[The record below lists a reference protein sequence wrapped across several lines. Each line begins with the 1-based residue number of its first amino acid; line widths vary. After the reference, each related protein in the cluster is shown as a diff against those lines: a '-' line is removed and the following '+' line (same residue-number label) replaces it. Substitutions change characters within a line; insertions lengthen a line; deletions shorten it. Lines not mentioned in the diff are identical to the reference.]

1 MFNHNSSRAKS
12 VLLDQSL
19 VSSEQIRMIRMNVEN
34 TLKNEPVIL
43 LVTSPSSNDGDAM
56 VASKLAIAFTEQEKK
71 VLLVDANLSEPAV
84 HALFNLENTSGLADA
99 AYYGRRGETGIMRTF
114 IENLSILPAGSVK
127 GNFSGV
133 IISSRFKELVK
144 KWTSEYDVVLIDAPG
159 FLEKSDAQLAAECS
173 DGVVL
178 VVKANKTKK
187 RNLYKTTNFLDRAK
201 KRVVGVIYQTG

>member
-1 MFNHNSSRAKS
+1 MFKQISSRFKS

-43 LVTSPSSNDGDAM
+43 LITSPSSNDGDAM

-84 HALFNLENTSGLADA
+84 HALFNLENTSGLSDA
-99 AYYGRRGETGIMRTF
+99 AFYGIRGESGIMRTF
-114 IENLSILPAGSVK
+114 IDNLSIMPAGSVH
-127 GNFSGV
+127 GNFPGV

>member
-1 MFNHNSSRAKS
+1 MFKKHSSRFKS

-71 VLLVDANLSEPAV
+71 VLLVDANLSDPAV
-84 HALFNLENTSGLADA
+84 HSLFNIENTSGLADA
-99 AYYGRRGETGIMRTF
+99 AFFGIRCESGIMRTF
-114 IENLSILPAGSVK
+114 IDNLSIMPAGSVN
-127 GNFSGV
+127 GNFPGV